1 MMKQSP
7 ARLARLKTAAALV
20 GTALLYL
27 GLQGCATPNATSPDA
42 SKPATPG
49 AIAKPGAGTSAERA
63 AAAAAAAAAAGPT
76 PAEVAREALAGGVE
90 SYNKGEFNA
99 AIRKLTVPE
108 LGSADVTTQ
117 IAALKYSAFSYCV
130 TKRVTLC
137 RQQFEKAFRLEPH
150 FALSSGEKGHPL
162 WTPAFNA
169 AKKATAAAGKSGSNP
184 KSKSG
189 TKSGTS
195 AVTKPSST
203 SKTSPA
209 N

>member
-1 MMKQSP
+1 MMKQFSARP
-7 ARLARLKTAAALV
+7 APLKTAAALV
-20 GTALLYL
+20 GAALVYL
-27 GLQGCATPNATSPDA
+27 SLQGCATPNATSA
-42 SKPATPG
+42 TGLSANKPVTPG
-49 AIAKPGAGTSAERA
+49 AAAKAGVGTSAER
-63 AAAAAAAAAAGPT
+63 AAAAAAAGPT
-76 PAEVAREALAGGVE
+76 PAEVARDALAGGVE

-99 AIRKLTVPE
+99 AIRKLSVPE

-169 AKKATAAAGKSGSNP
+169 AKKATASAPKSGARSGA
-184 KSKSG
+184 KSDPRSG
-189 TKSGTS
+189 TGDDAKATIP
-195 AVTKPSST
+195 AKI
-203 SKTSPA
+203 KPA